1 MIELKNVTKKYN
13 NFKAIDDISFKI
25 EEGEIVG
32 FLGPNGAGKSTTMS
46 IITGYIE
53 PTKGKIIVNGYDISQ
68 KAKQAKRQ
76 IGYMPE
82 NVPLYSELTVKEFIA
97 YMADLK
103 LVKRKEKKSEIER
116 VLKQTGLTE
125 VKSKLI
131 RNLSRGYKQRVSLA
145 GALIGN
151 PPILILDDPTV
162 GLDPKQVTEIRNLIK
177 SLKEK
182 HTILISSHI
191 LSEINQM
198 CNKIII
204 INNGKIVKIDKTE
217 NIEAETQNNN
227 SDTKELI
234 ITVEEQNIELPEI
247 AKKIKAIKSITL
259 IDQNDN
265 EKNYSIHYEGNE
277 EIRKD
282 LLKMCIDKDIN
293 IIEIKKKEIS
303 LEDAFLKIIDETASD
318 NSKKGGKK

>member
-1 MIELKNVTKKYN
+1 
-13 NFKAIDDISFKI
+13 
-25 EEGEIVG
+25 
-32 FLGPNGAGKSTTMS
+32 MS

-151 PPILILDDPTV
+151 PPILILDEPTV

>member
-82 NVPLYSELTVKEFIA
+82 NVPLYSELTVKEFIT

-103 LVKRKEKKSEIER
+103 IER

-151 PPILILDDPTV
+151 PPILILDEPTV

>member
-151 PPILILDDPTV
+151 PPILILDEPTV

-303 LEDAFLKIIDETASD
+303 LEDAFLKIIDEDTTS
-318 NSKKGGKK
+318 NKEKGGKK

>member
-151 PPILILDDPTV
+151 PPILILDEPTV

>member
-1 MIELKNVTKKYN
+1 
-13 NFKAIDDISFKI
+13 
-25 EEGEIVG
+25 
-32 FLGPNGAGKSTTMS
+32 
-46 IITGYIE
+46 
-53 PTKGKIIVNGYDISQ
+53 
-68 KAKQAKRQ
+68 
-76 IGYMPE
+76 
-82 NVPLYSELTVKEFIA
+82 
-97 YMADLK
+97 MADLK
-103 LVKRKEKKSEIER
+103 LLKRKEKKSEIER

-151 PPILILDDPTV
+151 PPILILDEPTV

>member
-68 KAKQAKRQ
+68 KAKQAKKQ

-82 NVPLYSELTVKEFIA
+82 NTPLYSELTVKEFIS

-103 LVKRKEKKSEIER
+103 LVKSKEKKSEIKR
-116 VLKQTGLTE
+116 VIDQTSLQE
-125 VKSKLI
+125 VQSKLV

-145 GALIGN
+145 GALVGN
-151 PPILILDDPTV
+151 PPILILDEPTV

-204 INNGKIVKIDKTE
+204 INKGKIIRVDKTE
-217 NIEAETQNNN
+217 NIETETQNNN
-227 SDTKELI
+227 SNIKELI
-234 ITVEEQNIELPEI
+234 ITVEEQDIELPEI
-247 AKKIKAIKSITL
+247 TKKIKSVTSTNL
-259 IDQNDN
+259 INQNDK
-265 EKNYSIHYEGNE
+265 EKKYSIRYEGKE
-277 EIRKD
+277 EIRKE
-282 LLKMCIDKDIN
+282 LLKICLEKDIN

-303 LEDAFLKIIDETASD
+303 LEDAFLKIIDEDGLA
-318 NSKKGGKK
+318 NEKKGGKK

>member
-13 NFKAIDDISFKI
+13 NFKAVDDISFKI

-151 PPILILDDPTV
+151 PPILILDEPTV

-204 INNGKIVKIDKTE
+204 INNGKIVKIV
-217 NIEAETQNNN
+217 N
-227 SDTKELI
+227 
-234 ITVEEQNIELPEI
+234 
-247 AKKIKAIKSITL
+247 KI
-259 IDQNDN
+259 
-265 EKNYSIHYEGNE
+265 
-277 EIRKD
+277 
-282 LLKMCIDKDIN
+282 
-293 IIEIKKKEIS
+293 
-303 LEDAFLKIIDETASD
+303 
-318 NSKKGGKK
+318 

>member
-82 NVPLYSELTVKEFIA
+82 NVPLYSELTVKEFIS

-151 PPILILDDPTV
+151 PPILILDEPTV

-247 AKKIKAIKSITL
+247 TKKIKAIKSITL